1 MQSLLTVITYKQ
13 TLFTAESLRL
23 YGYADTLHVCVNLYI
38 TYPLDFGVGLAVDE
52 GPEHVS
58 AEDVLLAPDYEQ
70 RMPELCFF
78 TIHLL

>member
-1 MQSLLTVITYKQ
+1 MC
-13 TLFTAESLRL
+13 
-23 YGYADTLHVCVNLYI
+23 LHLYI
-38 TYPLDFGVGLAVDE
+38 TYPLDFGISLAVDE

-58 AEDVLLAPDYEQ
+58 AEDVLFALDYEQ